1 MGIAKIEVNVSINVS
16 NRAVER
22 RAVDTALAICGHW
35 LTMHLFKGNVLV
47 PGAHWSVNDT
57 KSVNKIVKYAW
68 LGQILWEKYKPFRG
82 EGVLFKTVGEKER
95 QSTKIL
101 CSKRT

>member
-1 MGIAKIEVNVSINVS
+1 MGIAKIEVNVSVNVS
-16 NRAVER
+16 NRAVEQ
-22 RAVDTALAICGHW
+22 RAVDAALAICGHW

-47 PGAHWSVNDT
+47 SGACWSINYT

-68 LGQILWEKYKPFRG
+68 LGQVLWEKYKPFRG

-95 QSTKIL
+95 QLTKIL